1 MKSAKDFLT
10 LDNYYKAIEG
20 SDSALWVYD
29 LGLNTCYLSSRY
41 YTMLGYEPDEFE
53 GTLENIFALLH
64 PDDAQKSQQ
73 QFADLFSGKSDL
85 YRNEVRL
92 KAKSGQYCPILTQGM
107 VERDEAGTV
116 TQFIGWNIDIS
127 SLKEA
132 QKALDEERA
141 LNIAQSRLAQLGLL
155 SGGIAHEVKNPLTT
169 IMGRSELL
177 QRQIK
182 KGLAISEENI
192 LKDLETIQRAA
203 KRIAEI
209 IEGLRVMVEGGT
221 GQNKER
227 ILVTQVTEEVLSLCQ
242 SQLESQGIRWHIKL
256 PKPGPCVECNF
267 TLLSQV
273 FLNLVKNAADALE
286 QQTEKD
292 IWIQVTE
299 EDGKAG
305 FIIEDNGSG
314 VKPEDRDKLMLPF
327 FTTKPPGKGTGL
339 GLSISK
345 AIIHSSG
352 GDFYYEDISGHTR
365 FVVELPV
372 A

>member
-10 LDNYYKAIEG
+10 LDSYYKAIEG

-53 GTLENIFALLH
+53 GTLENLFALLH

-73 QFADLFSGKSDL
+73 QFADLFSGKMDT

-92 KAKSGQYCPILTQGM
+92 RSKSGEYCPILTQGM
-107 VERDEAGTV
+107 VERDETGTV

-177 QRQIK
+177 QRRIK
-182 KGLAISEENI
+182 KGQSTSNEDI
-192 LKDLETIQRAA
+192 LKDLESIQRAA

-209 IEGLRVMVEGGT
+209 IEGLRVMVEGGA

-227 ILVTQVTEEVLSLCQ
+227 IFIAQVTEEVLSLCQ
-242 SQLESQGIRWHIKL
+242 SQLESQGIKWHIKL
-256 PKPGPCVECNF
+256 PKPGPCVEANF
-267 TLLSQV
+267 TLMSQV
-273 FLNLVKNAADALE
+273 FLNLIKNAADALE

-292 IWIQVTE
+292 IWIEVTE
-299 EDGKAG
+299 DNGKAC
-305 FIIEDNGSG
+305 FSIEDNGSG
-314 VKPEDRDKLMLPF
+314 IKPEDQDKLMLPF

-339 GLSISK
+339 GLSQKRSFIPRAETSTMK
-345 AIIHSSG
+345 IFQGA
-352 GDFYYEDISGHTR
+352 
-365 FVVELPV
+365 PV
-372 A
+372 LW